1 MSSRQ
6 PLEVVE
12 GLRGA
17 IVMQEAP
24 VTPKPLPTLRADL
37 PEGTVEYHSMTA
49 GLWYPLSMGTKQRD
63 PITGYEFTTPGLAM
77 RFKMGIFRTADP
89 EIIHRAEGCKAGCEL
104 HPRGIPKAAGFG
116 LGATFWR
123 ADQAVAAAVKKQEQ
137 DDIERLKSNPEQ
149 AAKLLQQ
156 LQAAGFDLAPRK
168 QKSTQEG

>member
-24 VTPKPLPTLRADL
+24 VTKPMPAPPRADL

-63 PITGYEFTTPGLAM
+63 PVTGYEYTTPALAM
-77 RFKMGIFRTADP
+77 RFVRGIFRTADP
-89 EIIHRAEGCKAGCEL
+89 EIIHRAEGCKSCEL

-116 LGATFWR
+116 LGLTFWR

-168 QKSTQEG
+168 RREQGEQS